1 MQNKLPVALILTL
14 SLLMALSTGCG
25 KRIPTGSDTT
35 ETPAPVETPAVEPT
49 VAPTTEPIVTPTPTP
64 VATGNLSAT
73 LQSVKNGLLGMGSI
87 EATVLV
93 VNDTQNTLSG
103 ELRVQFTDGGKAD
116 PTHLQTMQVTLQGGE
131 QKTYVFRDKSWSMDN
146 ATVEIVTAQPVTSSY
161 NYNNYSN
168 YGSYRY

>member
-1 MQNKLPVALILTL
+1 MQNKLPIALVLTL

-25 KRIPTGSDTT
+25 KRIPTGSDT

-49 VAPTTEPIVTPTPTP
+49 PVPTTEPTVAPTPAP

-73 LQSVKNGLLGMGSI
+73 LQSVKNGLLGMGAI

-146 ATVEIVTAQPVTSSY
+146 ATVEIVTAQPVTSY

-168 YGSYRY
+168 YSGYNYRY